1 MARVTAPLLSLDA
14 SGTVGQTMT
23 FAGWK
28 GRNYVRQRVI
38 PTNPRSPSQTG
49 VRSMF
54 KFLAQAWAGL
64 LAAEKA
70 NYDAQAE
77 ALQLSSFNVFMK
89 QNMDRWQ
96 LNQGP
101 SKNSPAE
108 ETSSALTITTMSLTG
123 GDGNVTVELTPSGGT
138 AIWGYAIYR
147 SISEITTPNFTCCIA
162 VIAADGANAVEYVDS
177 PLDAGTYH
185 YRAAALNDD
194 GVIGTVIA
202 DDTVVVT

>member
-1 MARVTAPLLSLDA
+1 
-14 SGTVGQTMT
+14 MT
-23 FAGWK
+23 YAGWK

-38 PTNPRSPSQTG
+38 PTNPRSASQTG

-54 KFLAQAWAGL
+54 RFLAQAWSGL
-64 LAAEKA
+64 LAAEQGD
-70 NYDAQAE
+70 YDAQAE
-77 ALQLSSFNVFMK
+77 ALQLSAFNCFMK

-108 ETSSALTITTMSLTG
+108 ETSDALTITTMSLTG

-138 AIWGYAIYR
+138 SIWGYAIFR
-147 SISEITTPNFTCCIA
+147 SPSEITTPNFTTCIA

-177 PLDAGTYH
+177 PLAAGTYH

-194 GVIGTVIA
+194 GVIGTVKEDA
-202 DDTVVVT
+202 TAVVT